1 MSILEEFK
9 KLFYPKSVAVI
20 GASNN
25 PLKMGFQCVK
35 SLVES
40 GFQGKIYP
48 VNPSINKI
56 LDLKCYPSILSI
68 PDDVDLAVI
77 VIPASEVL
85 QAFKECA
92 LKGVGGAVII
102 TGGFKETGRE
112 ESLKLQEELKR
123 IADDAGIKVVGPNT
137 FGMVNLYANLNA
149 SFTIP
154 FSYLK
159 KGRVAIVGQSG
170 GVCHILAFQ
179 LHDEEI
185 GFSKIIGVGNRCNVE
200 FADLL
205 EYLVEDPE
213 TEVIALYIEGVEDAR
228 KLVKVAKKVAEKKPI
243 IVYKVGV
250 EESSKAV
257 YSHTGSLAGKSELYS
272 SAFKQA
278 GMIPVGDCVEF
289 VDTIKAF
296 CLQKPPK
303 GRKFAIVSKEAGPSI
318 ITIDVCV
325 KGGLT
330 LADFSEKT
338 IRKIEEVVPPYTI
351 RSNPVDLAFVL
362 ADYEKHVEVLKLV
375 LSDENVDSMVYINIY
390 NPELKP
396 PVEEISL
403 LAKENGKTVVAC
415 LIGFKDIQALGKKEF
430 EKYKIPVYPTP
441 ERAAKAL
448 INLTKYGEKLK
459 IQKNYG

>member
-1 MSILEEFK
+1 MGILEDFR

-48 VNPSINKI
+48 VNPTIDKI
-56 LDLKCYPSILSI
+56 LNLKCYPSILSI
-68 PDDVDLAVI
+68 PDNVELAI
-77 VIPASEVL
+77 ITIPVTGIL

-112 ESLKLQEELKR
+112 EGLKLQEELKR
-123 IADDAGIKVVGPNT
+123 IADDAGIKVIGPNT
-137 FGMVNLYANLNA
+137 FGMVNLHANLNA

-159 KGRVAIVGQSG
+159 RGRVAIVGQSG
-170 GVCHILAFQ
+170 GVCHILAFR

-185 GFSKIIGVGNRCNVE
+185 GFSKIVGVGNRCNVE

-205 EYLVEDPE
+205 EYLSEDPE
-213 TEVIALYIEGVEDAR
+213 TEVIALYVEGVEDAR
-228 KLVKVAKKVAEKKPI
+228 RLIEVAKDVVKKKPI

-250 EESSKAV
+250 EESGKAV
-257 YSHTGSLAGKSELYS
+257 YSHTGSLAGKSEIYS

-278 GMIPVGDCVEF
+278 GMVPVEDCVEF

-303 GRKFAIVSKEAGPSI
+303 GKKFAVVSKEAGPSI
-318 ITIDVCV
+318 ITIDTCV

-330 LADFSEKT
+330 LAGFSEKT

-351 RSNPVDLAFVL
+351 RSNPVDLAFIL
-362 ADYEKHVEVLKLV
+362 ADYEKHVKVLKLV
-375 LSDENVDSMVYINIY
+375 LSDENVNSMIYINIY
-390 NPELKP
+390 NPDLKL
-396 PVEEISL
+396 PVEEISR
-403 LAKENGKTVVAC
+403 LAKENDKTVVAC
-415 LIGFKDIQALGKKEF
+415 LIGFKDVQALGKKEF
-430 EKYKIPVYPTP
+430 EKYNIPVYP
-441 ERAAKAL
+441 
-448 INLTKYGEKLK
+448 
-459 IQKNYG
+459 

>member
-1 MSILEEFK
+1 MNILEEFR
-9 KLFYPKSVAVI
+9 KLFYPKSVAII

-40 GFQGKIYP
+40 GFQGEIYP
-48 VNPSINKI
+48 VNPSTDKI
-56 LDLKCYPSILSI
+56 LGLKCYPNILSI
-68 PDDVDLAVI
+68 PGEVDLAII
-77 VIPASEVL
+77 VVPVAGIL
-85 QAFKECA
+85 QAFRECA
-92 LKGVGGAVII
+92 LKGVGGVVII
-102 TGGFKETGRE
+102 TGGFKETGRKE
-112 ESLKLQEELKR
+112 GLKLQEELKK
-123 IADDAGIKVVGPNT
+123 IADEAGIKVIGPNT
-137 FGMVNLYANLNA
+137 FGMVNPHANLNA

-159 KGRVAIVGQSG
+159 KGEVAIVGQSG

-205 EYLVEDPE
+205 EYLAEDSE
-213 TEVIALYIEGVEDAR
+213 TRIIALHIEGVEDAR
-228 KLVKVAKKVAEKKPI
+228 RLMKVAREVVRKKPI

-257 YSHTGSLAGKSELYS
+257 YSHTGSLAGKSEIYS

-278 GMIPVGDCVEF
+278 GMILVGDCVEF
-289 VDTIKAF
+289 TDTIKAF
-296 CLQKPPK
+296 CFQKPPK
-303 GRKFAIVSKEAGPSI
+303 GRRFAIVSKEAGPSI
-318 ITIDVCV
+318 ITIDTCI

-330 LADFSEKT
+330 LAEFSEKT
-338 IRKIEEVVPPYTI
+338 MRKIEEIVPPYTI
-351 RSNPVDLAFVL
+351 RSNPVDLAFIL

-396 PVEEISL
+396 PVEEISRI
-403 LAKENGKTVVAC
+403 AKENDKTVVAC
-415 LIGFKDIQALGKKEF
+415 LIGFKDIQTLGKKEF
-430 EKYKIPVYPTP
+430 EKHRIPTYPTP

-459 IQKNYG
+459 RK